1 LFHDPADLIKI
12 GTFDQWIGN
21 RDRKPENPN
30 ILLIQRRGKLHFA
43 AIDHTAAF
51 AHIANYQDV
60 RDIMLRMDR
69 KFSILACK
77 LSKDILQFLPAKSID
92 TIKDEIREGIDNV
105 NGNFDELV
113 GLIPSDWGLSKKAK
127 AHLKEFFSNK
137 ERNARIIES
146 FVNI

>member
-1 LFHDPADLIKI
+1 
-12 GTFDQWIGN
+12 
-21 RDRKPENPN
+21 
-30 ILLIQRRGKLHFA
+30 
-43 AIDHTAAF
+43 
-51 AHIANYQDV
+51 
-60 RDIMLRMDR
+60 
-69 KFSILACK
+69 
-77 LSKDILQFLPAKSID
+77 LPAKSID

-137 ERNARIIES
+137 GRNARIIES